1 MFEEQQQ
8 QLPFAPRVALG
19 VAALLLAL
27 AGAAFWHGP
36 SRAPVSA
43 PRHQAATPLLARLP
57 GAPLPEVRAEAVA
70 VVRLRGDEVLFAKNA
85 EARLPIASITK
96 LMTALVFA
104 DAVEPLTPVAI
115 SDSAKRV
122 GEEDEKRSSLPAGER
137 VKAEDLLKLLII
149 SSDGDAAY
157 AAAEYLGGMD
167 APERMLFQ
175 EKIARF
181 VERMNTR
188 AREMGLANT
197 RFANPSGMDG
207 PENFSSTTDLV
218 RIAREITERHPE
230 LWSMSRTQESFIFG
244 GTGKR
249 YGVVN
254 TNPLLAEFPAIYGSK
269 TGFEDKAKGAL
280 LMLYQLAPD
289 ERIAIVLLRSPDR
302 FADGRALIQ
311 WIENSF
317 AIAPR

>member
-1 MFEEQQQ
+1 M
-8 QLPFAPRVALG
+8 
-19 VAALLLAL
+19 
-27 AGAAFWHGP
+27 
-36 SRAPVSA
+36 
-43 PRHQAATPLLARLP
+43 
-57 GAPLPEVRAEAVA
+57 RAEAVA

-230 LWSMSRTQESFIFG
+230 LWSMSREFRADCGVHAQEVFIF
-244 GTGKR
+244 KR
-249 YGVVN
+249 N
-254 TNPLLAEFPAIYGSK
+254 T
-269 TGFEDKAKGAL
+269 
-280 LMLYQLAPD
+280 
-289 ERIAIVLLRSPDR
+289 V
-302 FADGRALIQ
+302 
-311 WIENSF
+311 
-317 AIAPR
+317 

>member
-19 VAALLLAL
+19 GAALLLAL

-137 VKAEDLLKLLII
+137 VRAEDLLKLLII

-167 APERMLFQ
+167 APGDILFQ
-175 EKIARF
+175 DKVARF
-181 VERMNTR
+181 VARMN
-188 AREMGLANT
+188 AQAGELGLANT
-197 RFANPSGMDG
+197 HFANPSGMDD
-207 PENFSSTTDLV
+207 PENFSSAVDLI
-218 RIAREITERHPE
+218 RIAEEITKRHPE
-230 LWSMSRTQESFIFG
+230 IWSASRTQEFFVFG
-244 GTGKR
+244 EKGKR
-249 YGVVN
+249 YSVVN
-254 TNPLLAEFPAIYGSK
+254 TNPLLGEFPAIFASK
-269 TGFEDKAKGAL
+269 TGFEDEARGAL

-302 FADGRALIQ
+302 FADGRALIR
-311 WIENSF
+311 WVENSF
-317 AIAPR
+317 SITP